1 MLWDNGF
8 HKLPTFRNLYKSIIL
23 FNVIKKSMHN
33 LIHVLQQVT
42 HYPDNLELTAIVV
55 TTGLIRQFLDE
66 ILKILDDILKIKEKI
81 NKIIKG

>member
-1 MLWDNGF
+1 
-8 HKLPTFRNLYKSIIL
+8 
-23 FNVIKKSMHN
+23 MHN